1 MLLNKLNDT
10 IEAPEFVIVQD
21 YSIQVILQNP
31 GELQV
36 FNCVCCVVRFYAV
49 EEREKWSSKTDFLLS
64 CIGYAVGLGN
74 IWRFPYLC
82 YKSGGGAFLIPYF
95 ITLFLCGIPL
105 LLMEMAIGQY
115 MRFGPIGT
123 LNKVAPIFKG
133 VGVATVVVTF
143 ILTTYYNVIIAWTL
157 YYLFSSFTAV
167 LPWSNCQHTWNS
179 PNCYDDLWMHSN
191 NSTNMSMVGNYS
203 TVINSSVL
211 MNLIRPEKGGISP
224 SQDFYDHRVL
234 EKTDSIDNLG
244 SIRWELFAV
253 LLLSWTLVYFSL
265 WKGIKVSGKIVY
277 ITVTLPYLLL
287 FAFLINGVLLPGA
300 VDGLI
305 FLFKPKWHLLL
316 DAKVWVYAAAQN
328 FNSIGIGFG
337 SIIAMAS
344 FNERKS
350 SLLPETLTIIS
361 VNTATS
367 LIGSIVVFSTLGHIA
382 EVQGRNVSD
391 VVAQV
396 TELHSRDEK
405 ISPLFEELIS
415 SLSAKS
421 HGQQCA
427 CACVSSAQRVC
438 TVNTQPH
445 YGPGLVLV
453 AIPEVIT
460 QMPIPQLWA
469 VLFFIL
475 LLLLGLDSQGGIYV
489 FQLVDHYASAISIMF
504 IAFFEVIAIT
514 WFYGWYLNRAKRLAT
529 NIKEMTGKRPNKYFI
544 ICWYFISPAL
554 IFVRTRTYNREEKF
568 GCKEELLAYL
578 TAAIAIYSFIDYKPL
593 KYDNVVSYPDWAQ
606 GLGWMVAML
615 SVICVP
621 LFAVIAIY
629 KAPGYTV
636 FQKLRNAC
644 RCELDLQLAN
654 TDYTIEEKGRKSY
667 DVYKATKEQMIE
679 LGVTKNMRSILQEIL
694 DIRTSHEY
702 ARMDH
707 HFRILGALTL
717 SLFCLEK
724 AITSN
729 QNLYIY
735 ASRNWKLRK
744 GVSHGL
750 WCCLLLPSAL
760 YSQVN
765 SSSDS
770 YQQCVILSVIFTIS
784 FFSSLIWKLLSR
796 RSFREG
802 NWSPNLNYTMQNDV
816 DVIETLVQV
825 GGIGCLLIVFIL
837 HLMHDKHFYEVFL
850 AVSSLVI
857 FPVVLYKHPMLFVV
871 LFKFVVLSPVN
882 ILLVVSWLILFI
894 SAVLFA
900 SYCRIFTN
908 KTIIR
913 KFFHAL
919 VVLVF
924 TPGIIFAPDLIFLT
938 SSAAFYLFVLLE
950 CVRFSKAPLF
960 SEIIQS
966 SFKKLL
972 DEKDQGFLVLSHIYL
987 LLGCALPIW
996 ILPYFQES
1004 SKSVSFS
1011 IKHLFH
1017 HPEILP
1023 ALSGVICLGIGDT
1036 FASVVGSLYGRHH
1049 WPGSKKTV
1057 EGTIFAIISML
1068 GFIFLL
1074 DHLSFVD
1081 LGQIP
1086 KFWLAGCVILT
1097 GILEAVTDQVDN
1109 LILPL
1114 FFYTMVSIK

>member
-391 VVAQV
+391 VVAQ
-396 TELHSRDEK
+396 
-405 ISPLFEELIS
+405 
-415 SLSAKS
+415 
-421 HGQQCA
+421 
-427 CACVSSAQRVC
+427 
-438 TVNTQPH
+438 
-445 YGPGLVLV
+445 GPGLVLV

-475 LLLLGLDSQGGIYV
+475 LLLLGLDSQFAMVEVVVTTITDNFKKLRREYIVFCVCLISFLLGIPHVTQGGIYV

-514 WFYGWYLNRAKRLAT
+514 WFYGAKRLAT

-554 IFVRTRTYNREEKF
+554 IF
-568 GCKEELLAYL
+568 
-578 TAAIAIYSFIDYKPL
+578 AIAIYSFIDYKPL

-636 FQKLRNAC
+636 FQVKL
-644 RCELDLQLAN
+644 LM
-654 TDYTIEEKGRKSY
+654 S
-667 DVYKATKEQMIE
+667 M
-679 LGVTKNMRSILQEIL
+679 QEWIIISVL
-694 DIRTSHEY
+694 PFSLYLKQNIPADERLKLIPW
-702 ARMDH
+702 
-707 HFRILGALTL
+707 ILGALTL

>member
-1 MLLNKLNDT
+1 M
-10 IEAPEFVIVQD
+10 V
-21 YSIQVILQNP
+21 
-31 GELQV
+31 
-36 FNCVCCVVRFYAV
+36 V

-191 NSTNMSMVGNYS
+191 NSTNMSMTGLDYVVNVNFRE
-203 TVINSSVL
+203 TCL
-211 MNLIRPEKGGISP
+211 RTDTNLIVKIAIKLRL
-224 SQDFYDHRVL
+224 FHRVL

-391 VVAQV
+391 VVAQ
-396 TELHSRDEK
+396 
-405 ISPLFEELIS
+405 
-415 SLSAKS
+415 
-421 HGQQCA
+421 
-427 CACVSSAQRVC
+427 
-438 TVNTQPH
+438 
-445 YGPGLVLV
+445 GPGLVLV

-475 LLLLGLDSQGGIYV
+475 LLLLGLDSQFAMVEVVVTTITDNFKKLRREYIVFCVCLISFLLGIPHVTQGGIYV

-514 WFYGWYLNRAKRLAT
+514 WFYGAKRLAT

-554 IFVRTRTYNREEKF
+554 IF
-568 GCKEELLAYL
+568 
-578 TAAIAIYSFIDYKPL
+578 AIAIYSFIDYKPL

-636 FQKLRNAC
+636 FQVKL
-644 RCELDLQLAN
+644 LM
-654 TDYTIEEKGRKSY
+654 S
-667 DVYKATKEQMIE
+667 M
-679 LGVTKNMRSILQEIL
+679 QEWIIISVL
-694 DIRTSHEY
+694 PFSLYLKQNIPADERLKLIPW
-702 ARMDH
+702 
-707 HFRILGALTL
+707 ILGALTL

>member
-21 YSIQVILQNP
+21 YL
-31 GELQV
+31 
-36 FNCVCCVVRFYAV
+36 

-391 VVAQV
+391 VVAQGK
-396 TELHSRDEK
+396 HSMK
-405 ISPLFEELIS
+405 TNINLINS
-415 SLSAKS
+415 
-421 HGQQCA
+421 
-427 CACVSSAQRVC
+427 
-438 TVNTQPH
+438 
-445 YGPGLVLV
+445 
-453 AIPEVIT
+453 I
-460 QMPIPQLWA
+460 
-469 VLFFIL
+469 
-475 LLLLGLDSQGGIYV
+475 GGIYV

-514 WFYGWYLNRAKRLAT
+514 WFYGAKRLAT

-554 IFVRTRTYNREEKF
+554 IFVS
-568 GCKEELLAYL
+568 
-578 TAAIAIYSFIDYKPL
+578 AIAIYSFIDYKPL

>member
-391 VVAQV
+391 VVAQ
-396 TELHSRDEK
+396 
-405 ISPLFEELIS
+405 
-415 SLSAKS
+415 
-421 HGQQCA
+421 
-427 CACVSSAQRVC
+427 
-438 TVNTQPH
+438 
-445 YGPGLVLV
+445 GPGLVLV

-475 LLLLGLDSQGGIYV
+475 LLLLGLDSQV
-489 FQLVDHYASAISIMF
+489 SCHHCS
-504 IAFFEVIAIT
+504 
-514 WFYGWYLNRAKRLAT
+514 
-529 NIKEMTGKRPNKYFI
+529 
-544 ICWYFISPAL
+544 L
-554 IFVRTRTYNREEKF
+554 IFDKYSFNYSNNYSLDTFAMVEVVVTTITDNFKKLRREYIVF
-568 GCKEELLAYL
+568 CVCLISFLLGIPHV
-578 TAAIAIYSFIDYKPL
+578 TQAIAIYSFIDYKPL

>member
-224 SQDFYDHRVL
+224 SQDFYEYSIKQRPRILSTLLSSLQFHRVL

-391 VVAQV
+391 VVAQ
-396 TELHSRDEK
+396 
-405 ISPLFEELIS
+405 
-415 SLSAKS
+415 
-421 HGQQCA
+421 
-427 CACVSSAQRVC
+427 
-438 TVNTQPH
+438 
-445 YGPGLVLV
+445 GPGLVLV

-475 LLLLGLDSQGGIYV
+475 LLLLGLDSQFAMVEVVVTTITDNFKKLRREYIVFCVCLISFLLGIPHVTQGGIYV

-514 WFYGWYLNRAKRLAT
+514 WFYGAKRLAT

-554 IFVRTRTYNREEKF
+554 IF
-568 GCKEELLAYL
+568 
-578 TAAIAIYSFIDYKPL
+578 AIAIYSFIDYKPL

>member
-396 TELHSRDEK
+396 PWADEFK
-405 ISPLFEELIS
+405 SCHISFTFI
-415 SLSAKS
+415 
-421 HGQQCA
+421 
-427 CACVSSAQRVC
+427 
-438 TVNTQPH
+438 
-445 YGPGLVLV
+445 GPGLVLV

-475 LLLLGLDSQGGIYV
+475 LLLLGLDSQFAMVEVVVTTITDNFKKLRREYIVFCVCLISFLLGIPHVTQGGIYV

-514 WFYGWYLNRAKRLAT
+514 WFYGAKRLAT

-554 IFVRTRTYNREEKF
+554 IF
-568 GCKEELLAYL
+568 
-578 TAAIAIYSFIDYKPL
+578 AIAIYSFIDYKPL

>member
-1 MLLNKLNDT
+1 M
-10 IEAPEFVIVQD
+10 V
-21 YSIQVILQNP
+21 
-31 GELQV
+31 
-36 FNCVCCVVRFYAV
+36 V

-316 DAKVWVYAAAQN
+316 DAKVHWIWIYYSDGKFQRAKIL
-328 FNSIGIGFG
+328 F
-337 SIIAMAS
+337 AS
-344 FNERKS
+344 VNILFIHFCFSCYIFYKHHVCR
-350 SLLPETLTIIS
+350 ETLTIIS

-391 VVAQV
+391 VVAQ
-396 TELHSRDEK
+396 
-405 ISPLFEELIS
+405 
-415 SLSAKS
+415 
-421 HGQQCA
+421 
-427 CACVSSAQRVC
+427 
-438 TVNTQPH
+438 
-445 YGPGLVLV
+445 GPGLVLV

-475 LLLLGLDSQGGIYV
+475 LLLLGLDSQFAMVEVVVTTITDNFKKLRREYIVFCVCLISFLLGIPHVTQGGIYV

-554 IFVRTRTYNREEKF
+554 IF
-568 GCKEELLAYL
+568 
-578 TAAIAIYSFIDYKPL
+578 AIAIYSFIDYKPL

>member
-316 DAKVWVYAAAQN
+316 DAKV
-328 FNSIGIGFG
+328 
-337 SIIAMAS
+337 
-344 FNERKS
+344 
-350 SLLPETLTIIS
+350 ETLTIIS

-391 VVAQV
+391 VVAQ
-396 TELHSRDEK
+396 
-405 ISPLFEELIS
+405 
-415 SLSAKS
+415 
-421 HGQQCA
+421 
-427 CACVSSAQRVC
+427 
-438 TVNTQPH
+438 
-445 YGPGLVLV
+445 GPGLVLV

-475 LLLLGLDSQGGIYV
+475 LLLLGLDSQFAMVEVVVTTITDNFKKLRREYIVFCVCLISFLLGIPHVTQGGIYV

-514 WFYGWYLNRAKRLAT
+514 WFYGAKRLAT

-554 IFVRTRTYNREEKF
+554 IF
-568 GCKEELLAYL
+568 
-578 TAAIAIYSFIDYKPL
+578 AIAIYSFIDYKPL

>member
-10 IEAPEFVIVQD
+10 IEAPEFVI
-21 YSIQVILQNP
+21 VILQNP

-391 VVAQV
+391 VVAQGK
-396 TELHSRDEK
+396 HSMK
-405 ISPLFEELIS
+405 TNINLINS
-415 SLSAKS
+415 IRSAS
-421 HGQQCA
+421 CA
-427 CACVSSAQRVC
+427 IRVLMATPSAN
-438 TVNTQPH
+438 TVP
-445 YGPGLVLV
+445 GPGLVLV

-475 LLLLGLDSQGGIYV
+475 LLLLGLDSQVSCHHCSLIFDKYSFYKHFFQNQNQFFKMPKNKYEGKSLNDLKIACGGIYV

-514 WFYGWYLNRAKRLAT
+514 WFYGAKRLAT

-554 IFVRTRTYNREEKF
+554 IF
-568 GCKEELLAYL
+568 
-578 TAAIAIYSFIDYKPL
+578 AIAIYSFIDYKPL

>member
-1 MLLNKLNDT
+1 M
-10 IEAPEFVIVQD
+10 V
-21 YSIQVILQNP
+21 
-31 GELQV
+31 
-36 FNCVCCVVRFYAV
+36 V

-391 VVAQV
+391 VVAQ
-396 TELHSRDEK
+396 
-405 ISPLFEELIS
+405 
-415 SLSAKS
+415 
-421 HGQQCA
+421 
-427 CACVSSAQRVC
+427 
-438 TVNTQPH
+438 
-445 YGPGLVLV
+445 GPGLVLV

-475 LLLLGLDSQGGIYV
+475 LLLLGLDSQFAMVEVVVTTITDNFKKLRREYIVFCVCLISFLLGIPHVTQGGIYV

-514 WFYGWYLNRAKRLAT
+514 WFYGAKRLAT

-554 IFVRTRTYNREEKF
+554 IF
-568 GCKEELLAYL
+568 
-578 TAAIAIYSFIDYKPL
+578 AIAIYSFIDYKPL

>member
-21 YSIQVILQNP
+21 YL
-31 GELQV
+31 
-36 FNCVCCVVRFYAV
+36 

-191 NSTNMSMVGNYS
+191 NSTNMSMTGLDYVVNVNFRE
-203 TVINSSVL
+203 TCL
-211 MNLIRPEKGGISP
+211 RTDTNLIVKIAIKLRL
-224 SQDFYDHRVL
+224 FHRVL

-316 DAKVWVYAAAQN
+316 DAKFQRAKIL
-328 FNSIGIGFG
+328 F
-337 SIIAMAS
+337 AS
-344 FNERKS
+344 VNILFIHFCFSCYIFYKHHVCR
-350 SLLPETLTIIS
+350 ETLTIIS

-391 VVAQV
+391 VVAQ
-396 TELHSRDEK
+396 
-405 ISPLFEELIS
+405 
-415 SLSAKS
+415 
-421 HGQQCA
+421 
-427 CACVSSAQRVC
+427 
-438 TVNTQPH
+438 
-445 YGPGLVLV
+445 GPGLVLV

-475 LLLLGLDSQGGIYV
+475 LLLLGLDSQFAMVEVVVTTITDNFKKLRREYIVFCVCLISFLLGIPHVTQGGIYV

-514 WFYGWYLNRAKRLAT
+514 WFYGAKRLAT

-554 IFVRTRTYNREEKF
+554 IF
-568 GCKEELLAYL
+568 
-578 TAAIAIYSFIDYKPL
+578 AIAIYSFIDYKPL

-636 FQKLRNAC
+636 FQVTFSNKQTDTNILKLRNAC

>member
-224 SQDFYDHRVL
+224 SQDFYEYSIKQRPRILSTLLSSLQLFTTGLDYVVNVNFRETCLRTDTNLIVKIAIKLRLFHRVL

-316 DAKVWVYAAAQN
+316 DAKV
-328 FNSIGIGFG
+328 
-337 SIIAMAS
+337 
-344 FNERKS
+344 
-350 SLLPETLTIIS
+350 ETLTIIS

-396 TELHSRDEK
+396 PWADEFK
-405 ISPLFEELIS
+405 SCHISFTFI
-415 SLSAKS
+415 
-421 HGQQCA
+421 
-427 CACVSSAQRVC
+427 
-438 TVNTQPH
+438 
-445 YGPGLVLV
+445 GPGLVLV

-514 WFYGWYLNRAKRLAT
+514 WFYGAKRLAT

-554 IFVRTRTYNREEKF
+554 IF
-568 GCKEELLAYL
+568 
-578 TAAIAIYSFIDYKPL
+578 AIAIYSFIDYKPL

>member
-21 YSIQVILQNP
+21 YL
-31 GELQV
+31 
-36 FNCVCCVVRFYAV
+36 

-391 VVAQV
+391 VVAQ
-396 TELHSRDEK
+396 
-405 ISPLFEELIS
+405 
-415 SLSAKS
+415 
-421 HGQQCA
+421 
-427 CACVSSAQRVC
+427 
-438 TVNTQPH
+438 
-445 YGPGLVLV
+445 GPGLVLV

-475 LLLLGLDSQGGIYV
+475 LLLLGLDSQFAMVEVVVTTITDNFKKLRREYIVFCVCLISFLLGIPHVTQGGIYV

-514 WFYGWYLNRAKRLAT
+514 WFYGAKRLAT

-554 IFVRTRTYNREEKF
+554 IF
-568 GCKEELLAYL
+568 
-578 TAAIAIYSFIDYKPL
+578 AIAIYSFIDYKPL

>member
-391 VVAQV
+391 VVAQ
-396 TELHSRDEK
+396 
-405 ISPLFEELIS
+405 
-415 SLSAKS
+415 
-421 HGQQCA
+421 
-427 CACVSSAQRVC
+427 
-438 TVNTQPH
+438 
-445 YGPGLVLV
+445 GPGLVLV

-475 LLLLGLDSQGGIYV
+475 LLLLGLDSQFAMVEVVVTTITDNFKKLRREYIVFCVCLISFLLGIPHVTQGGIYV

-514 WFYGWYLNRAKRLAT
+514 WFYGAKRLAT

-554 IFVRTRTYNREEKF
+554 IF
-568 GCKEELLAYL
+568 
-578 TAAIAIYSFIDYKPL
+578 AIAIYSFIDYKPL